1 MEKVMKDNSQRTM
14 KKRLM
19 LSVFVALVFVLG
31 FITTVFYA
39 IATYE
44 SEDNAKERLGVY
56 AYLISEQLHNIGQ
69 ENFSKIVNK
78 MKNLNVRI
86 TIINS
91 DGTVEF
97 DSLGSEKKLTNLNH
111 RDEVIMAKSKGEG
124 TATRYSD
131 REGTYVIY
139 YAVAI
144 ADGTVIRTS
153 TPVKGTHEL
162 NGAYILWYGGAIL
175 ITILISLWIANK
187 LSYIIVKPIRD
198 LDVVTSMIIN
208 GNLSRR
214 IKITTN
220 DELGKLALN
229 FNQMADRLENSL
241 HEVSEKQNRLSAIL
255 QSMESGVI
263 AIDNS
268 HNIIMINNYAKK
280 IFNIKEDVVGKPVE
294 NICKEVNLKFMFSMR
309 DRDIKEFKLNVPTM
323 KFLRVRTADII
334 VHNHQHIGA
343 VAVIQDITD
352 LKKLERMR
360 TEFVANVS
368 HELKTPLTSIRGF
381 AETLKEVDDEE
392 TKKKF
397 LTIIN
402 EEAERLTALISDIL
416 LLSQI
421 EHKQEFKKEVFN
433 VNKAIE
439 DVFYLM
445 KNTGEQKQVYVS
457 IVGDAIPD
465 ILGDK
470 DKFKQMLI
478 NLVDNAIKYSEA
490 FDTVVITKIVYDTYF
505 KVMVE
510 DTGMGIAKEYIPRLF
525 ERFYRVDKARSR
537 AKGGTGLGLAI
548 VKHIIIGFN
557 GNIDVEST
565 LGVGTKF
572 IITIPYYTEK

>member
-1 MEKVMKDNSQRTM
+1 MKDNSQRTM

-19 LSVFVALVFVLG
+19 LSVFAALVFVLG
-31 FITTVFYA
+31 FLTTVFYT
-39 IATYE
+39 IVTYE
-44 SEDNAKERLGVY
+44 SEESAKEQLNVY
-56 AYLISEQLHNIGQ
+56 AYLISEQLHNIDQ
-69 ENFSKIVNK
+69 ASFSNVVDK
-78 MKNLNVRI
+78 MKNLNIRI

-91 DGTVEF
+91 NGTAQF
-97 DSLGSEKKLTNLNH
+97 DSLGNVEKLINYNNK
-111 RDEVIMAKSKGEG
+111 DEVIMAKSKGEG

-131 REGTYVIY
+131 REETYVIY

-144 ADGTVIRTS
+144 EDGIVVRVS
-153 TPVKGTHEL
+153 TPVKATHKL
-162 NGAYILWYGGAIL
+162 NDTYIVWYGSAI
-175 ITILISLWIANK
+175 IIMIFISLWIANK

-198 LDVVTSMIIN
+198 LDVITSMITN

-229 FNQMADRLENSL
+229 FNHMADRLESSL

-280 IFNIKEDVVGKPVE
+280 IFNIKEDVVGNPVE
-294 NICKEVNLKFMFSMR
+294 NICKEVNLKFIFSMR
-309 DRDIKEFKLNVPTM
+309 DRDIKEFKLSAPTI

-343 VAVIQDITD
+343 VAVIQDISD
-352 LKKLERMR
+352 LKKLENMR

-381 AETLKEVDDEE
+381 AETLKEVDDDE

-402 EEAERLTALISDIL
+402 EEAERLTTLISDIL

-421 EHKQEFKKEVFN
+421 EHKQEFEKEVFN

-445 KNTGEQKQVYVS
+445 KNTGEQKQVHVS
-457 IVGDAIPD
+457 IVGDEIPN
-465 ILGDK
+465 ILGDR

-490 FDTVVITKIVYDTYF
+490 FDTVVITKIIYDTYF
-505 KVMVE
+505 KVIVE
-510 DTGMGIAKEYIPRLF
+510 DSGMGIAKEYIPRLF

-557 GNIDVEST
+557 GSIDVEST

-572 IITIPYYTEK
+572 IITIPYHIEK

>member
-1 MEKVMKDNSQRTM
+1 MKDNSQRTM

-19 LSVFVALVFVLG
+19 LSVFAALVFVLG
-31 FITTVFYA
+31 FLTTVFYT
-39 IATYE
+39 IVTYE
-44 SEDNAKERLGVY
+44 SEESAKEQLNVY
-56 AYLISEQLHNIGQ
+56 AYLISEQLHNIDQ
-69 ENFSKIVNK
+69 ASFSNVVDK
-78 MKNLNVRI
+78 MKNLNIRI

-91 DGTVEF
+91 NGTAQF
-97 DSLGSEKKLTNLNH
+97 DSLGNVEKLINYNNK
-111 RDEVIMAKSKGEG
+111 DEVIMAKSKGEG

-131 REGTYVIY
+131 REETYVIY

-144 ADGTVIRTS
+144 EDGIVVRVS
-153 TPVKGTHEL
+153 TPVKATHKL
-162 NGAYILWYGGAIL
+162 NDTYIVWYGSAI
-175 ITILISLWIANK
+175 IIMIFISLWIANK

-198 LDVVTSMIIN
+198 LDVITSMITN

-229 FNQMADRLENSL
+229 FNHMADRLESSL

-280 IFNIKEDVVGKPVE
+280 IFNIKEDVVGNPVE
-294 NICKEVNLKFMFSMR
+294 NICKEVNLKFIFSMR
-309 DRDIKEFKLNVPTM
+309 DRDIKEFKLSAPTI

-343 VAVIQDITD
+343 VAVIQDISD
-352 LKKLERMR
+352 LKKLENMR

-381 AETLKEVDDEE
+381 AETLKEVDDDE

-402 EEAERLTALISDIL
+402 EEAERLTTLISDIL

-445 KNTGEQKQVYVS
+445 KNTGEQKQVHVS
-457 IVGDAIPD
+457 IVGDEIPN

-490 FDTVVITKIVYDTYF
+490 FDTVVITKIIYDTYF
-505 KVMVE
+505 KVIVE
-510 DTGMGIAKEYIPRLF
+510 DSGMGIAKEYIPRLF

-557 GNIDVEST
+557 GSIDVEST

-572 IITIPYYTEK
+572 IITIPYHIEK

>member
-1 MEKVMKDNSQRTM
+1 MKDNSRRTM

-19 LSVFVALVFVLG
+19 LSVFEALVFVLG
-31 FITTVFYA
+31 FLTTVFYT
-39 IATYE
+39 IVTYE
-44 SEDNAKERLGVY
+44 SEESAKEQLNVY
-56 AYLISEQLHNIGQ
+56 AYLVSEQLHNIDQ
-69 ENFSKIVNK
+69 ASFSNVVDK
-78 MKNLNVRI
+78 MKNLNIRI

-91 DGTVEF
+91 NGTAQF
-97 DSLGSEKKLTNLNH
+97 DSLGDVEKLINYNNK
-111 RDEVIMAKSKGEG
+111 DEVIMAKSKGEG
-124 TATRYSD
+124 TVTRYSD
-131 REGTYVIY
+131 REETYVIY

-144 ADGTVIRTS
+144 EDGIVVRVS
-153 TPVKGTHEL
+153 TPVKATHKL
-162 NGAYILWYGGAIL
+162 NDTYIVWYGSAI
-175 ITILISLWIANK
+175 IIMIFISLWIANK

-198 LDVVTSMIIN
+198 LDVITSMITN

-229 FNQMADRLENSL
+229 FNHMADRLESSL

-280 IFNIKEDVVGKPVE
+280 IFNIKEDVVGNPVE
-294 NICKEVNLKFMFSMR
+294 NICKEVNLKFIFSMR
-309 DRDIKEFKLNVPTM
+309 DRDIKEFKLSAPTI

-343 VAVIQDITD
+343 VAVIQDISD
-352 LKKLERMR
+352 LKKLENMR

-381 AETLKEVDDEE
+381 AETLKEVDDDE

-402 EEAERLTALISDIL
+402 EEAERLTTLISDIL

-445 KNTGEQKQVYVS
+445 KNTGEQKQVHVS
-457 IVGDAIPD
+457 IVGDEIPN

-490 FDTVVITKIVYDTYF
+490 FDTVVITKIIYDTYF
-505 KVMVE
+505 KVIVE
-510 DTGMGIAKEYIPRLF
+510 DSGMGIAKEYIPRLF

-557 GNIDVEST
+557 GSIDVEST

-572 IITIPYYTEK
+572 IITIPYHIEK

>member
-1 MEKVMKDNSQRTM
+1 MEKIMKGNSKGTM
-14 KKRLM
+14 KRRLM
-19 LSVFVALVFVLG
+19 LSVFSALVFILG
-31 FITTVFYA
+31 FVAIVFYT
-39 IATYE
+39 ISTYE
-44 SEDNAKERLGVY
+44 SEDIATEQLNIC
-56 AYLISEQLHNIGQ
+56 AYLISEQISNID
-69 ENFSKIVNK
+69 EESFSKTVDK
-78 MKNLNVRI
+78 LSALNIRI
-86 TIINS
+86 TIIDKSGN
-91 DGTVEF
+91 VKF
-97 DSLGSEKKLTNLNH
+97 DSLENDEKLINQND
-111 RDEVIMAKSKGEG
+111 RDEVIVAKLEGEG

-131 REGTYVIY
+131 SEGRYVIY
-139 YAVAI
+139 YAI
-144 ADGTVIRTS
+144 AMEDGTVVRTS
-153 TPVKGTHEL
+153 TSVKEVHEL
-162 NGAYILWYGGAIL
+162 NNTYVVWYGGAIF
-175 ITILISLWIANK
+175 IMVFISLWIANK

-198 LDVVTSMIIN
+198 LDTITSMITN

-229 FNQMADRLENSL
+229 FNHMADRLENSL

-268 HNIIMINNYAKK
+268 HNVIMINNYAKK
-280 IFNIKEDVVGKPVE
+280 IFNIKGDVVGKPVKD
-294 NICKEVNLKFMFSMR
+294 ICREVDFKSIFSMR
-309 DRDIKEFKLNVPTM
+309 DKDIQEFKLRIPTM

-334 VHNHQHIGA
+334 INNHQHIGA

-352 LKKLERMR
+352 LKKLENMR

-381 AETLKEVDDEE
+381 AETLRDVEDEE
-392 TKKKF
+392 TKNKF

-402 EEAERLTALISDIL
+402 EEAERLTILISDIL

-421 EHKQEFKKEVFN
+421 EHKQEFNKEVFS
-433 VNKAIE
+433 VNKAID
-439 DVFYLM
+439 DVFNLM
-445 KNTGEQKQVYVS
+445 KNTGDNKQVCVS
-457 IVGDAIPD
+457 VVGDEIPD
-465 ILGDK
+465 IMGDK

-478 NLVDNAIKYSEA
+478 NLVDNGIKYSEA
-490 FDTVVITKIVYDTYF
+490 FDEVIITKKTYNTHF
-505 KVMVE
+505 KVIVE
-510 DTGMGIAKEYIPRLF
+510 DTGMGIDKAYIPRLF

-548 VKHIIIGFN
+548 VKHIVIGFN

-572 IITIPYYTEK
+572 IITIPYSR

>member
-1 MEKVMKDNSQRTM
+1 MKDNSQRTM

-19 LSVFVALVFVLG
+19 LSVFAALVFVLG
-31 FITTVFYA
+31 FLTIVFYT
-39 IATYE
+39 IVTYE
-44 SEDNAKERLGVY
+44 SEESSKEQLNVY
-56 AYLISEQLHNIGQ
+56 AYLISEQLHNIDQ
-69 ENFSKIVNK
+69 ASFSNIVDK
-78 MKNLNVRI
+78 MKNLNIRI

-91 DGTVEF
+91 NGTAQF
-97 DSLGSEKKLTNLNH
+97 DSLGNVEKLINYNYK
-111 RDEVIMAKSKGEG
+111 DEVIMAKSKGNG
-124 TATRYSD
+124 TTTRYSD

-144 ADGTVIRTS
+144 EDGIVVRVS
-153 TPVKGTHEL
+153 TPVKATHKL
-162 NGAYILWYGGAIL
+162 NGTYIVWYGSAI
-175 ITILISLWIANK
+175 IIMIFISLWIANK

-198 LDVVTSMIIN
+198 LDVITSMMTN

-229 FNQMADRLENSL
+229 FNHMADRLESSL

-280 IFNIKEDVVGKPVE
+280 IFNIKEDVVGNPVE
-294 NICKEVNLKFMFSMR
+294 NICKEVNLKFIFSMR
-309 DRDIKEFKLNVPTM
+309 DRDIKEFKLSAPTI

-343 VAVIQDITD
+343 VAVIQDISD
-352 LKKLERMR
+352 LKKLENMR

-381 AETLKEVDDEE
+381 AETLKEVDDDE

-397 LTIIN
+397 LTIMN
-402 EEAERLTALISDIL
+402 EEAERLTTLISDIL

-445 KNTGEQKQVYVS
+445 KNTGEQKQVHVS
-457 IVGDAIPD
+457 IVGDEIPN

-490 FDTVVITKIVYDTYF
+490 FDTVVITKIIYDTYF
-505 KVMVE
+505 KVIVE
-510 DTGMGIAKEYIPRLF
+510 DSGMGIAKEYIPRLF

-557 GNIDVEST
+557 GSIDVEST

-572 IITIPYYTEK
+572 IITIPYHIEK

>member
-1 MEKVMKDNSQRTM
+1 MKDNSQRTM

-19 LSVFVALVFVLG
+19 LSVFAALVFVLG
-31 FITTVFYA
+31 FLTIVFYT
-39 IATYE
+39 IVTYE
-44 SEDNAKERLGVY
+44 SEESAKEQLNVY
-56 AYLISEQLHNIGQ
+56 AYLISEQLHNIDQ
-69 ENFSKIVNK
+69 ASFSNVVDK
-78 MKNLNVRI
+78 MKNLNIRI

-91 DGTVEF
+91 DGTAQF
-97 DSLGSEKKLTNLNH
+97 DSLGNVEKLINYKDK
-111 RDEVIMAKSKGEG
+111 DEVIMSKSKGEG

-131 REGTYVIY
+131 REGTNVIY

-144 ADGTVIRTS
+144 EDGIVVRVS
-153 TPVKGTHEL
+153 TPVKATHKL
-162 NGAYILWYGGAIL
+162 NDTYIVWYGSAI
-175 ITILISLWIANK
+175 IIMIFISLWIANK

-198 LDVVTSMIIN
+198 LDVITSMMTS

-229 FNQMADRLENSL
+229 FNHMADRLESSL

-280 IFNIKEDVVGKPVE
+280 IFNIKEDVVGNPVE
-294 NICKEVNLKFMFSMR
+294 NICKEVNLKFIFSMR
-309 DRDIKEFKLNVPTM
+309 DRDIKEFKLSAPTI

-343 VAVIQDITD
+343 VAVIQDISD
-352 LKKLERMR
+352 LKKLENMR

-381 AETLKEVDDEE
+381 AETLKEVDDDE

-402 EEAERLTALISDIL
+402 EEAERLTTLISDIL

-445 KNTGEQKQVYVS
+445 KNTGEQKQVHVS
-457 IVGDAIPD
+457 IVGDEIPN

-490 FDTVVITKIVYDTYF
+490 FDTVVITKIIYDTYF
-505 KVMVE
+505 KVIVE
-510 DTGMGIAKEYIPRLF
+510 DSGMGIAKEYIPRLF

-557 GNIDVEST
+557 GSIDVEST

-572 IITIPYYTEK
+572 IITIPYHIEK

>member
-1 MEKVMKDNSQRTM
+1 MKDNSQRTM

-19 LSVFVALVFVLG
+19 LSVFAALVFVLG
-31 FITTVFYA
+31 FLTTVFYT
-39 IATYE
+39 IVTYE
-44 SEDNAKERLGVY
+44 SEESAKEQLNVY
-56 AYLISEQLHNIGQ
+56 AYLISEQLHNIDQ
-69 ENFSKIVNK
+69 ASFSNVVDK
-78 MKNLNVRI
+78 MKNLNIRI

-91 DGTVEF
+91 NGTAQF
-97 DSLGSEKKLTNLNH
+97 DSLGNVEKLINYNNK
-111 RDEVIMAKSKGEG
+111 DEVIMAKSKGEG

-131 REGTYVIY
+131 REETYVIY

-144 ADGTVIRTS
+144 EDGIVVRVS
-153 TPVKGTHEL
+153 TPVKATHKL
-162 NGAYILWYGGAIL
+162 NDTYIVWYGSAI
-175 ITILISLWIANK
+175 IIMIFISLWIANK

-198 LDVVTSMIIN
+198 LDVITSMITN

-229 FNQMADRLENSL
+229 FNHMADRLESSL

-280 IFNIKEDVVGKPVE
+280 IFNIKEDVVGNPVE
-294 NICKEVNLKFMFSMR
+294 NICKEVNLKFIFSMR
-309 DRDIKEFKLNVPTM
+309 DRDIKEFKLSAPTI

-334 VHNHQHIGA
+334 IHNHQHIGA
-343 VAVIQDITD
+343 VAVIQDISD
-352 LKKLERMR
+352 LKKLENMR

-381 AETLKEVDDEE
+381 AETLKEVDDDE

-402 EEAERLTALISDIL
+402 EEAERLTTLISDIL

-445 KNTGEQKQVYVS
+445 KNTGEQKQVHVS
-457 IVGDAIPD
+457 IVGDEIPN
-465 ILGDK
+465 ILGDR

-490 FDTVVITKIVYDTYF
+490 FDTVVITKIIYDTYF
-505 KVMVE
+505 KVIVE
-510 DTGMGIAKEYIPRLF
+510 DSGMGIAKEYIPRLF

-557 GNIDVEST
+557 GSIDVEST

-572 IITIPYYTEK
+572 IITIPYHIEK

>member
-1 MEKVMKDNSQRTM
+1 MKDNSQRTM

-19 LSVFVALVFVLG
+19 LSVFAALVFVLG
-31 FITTVFYA
+31 FLTTVFYT
-39 IATYE
+39 IVTYE
-44 SEDNAKERLGVY
+44 SEESAKEQLNVY
-56 AYLISEQLHNIGQ
+56 AYLISEQLHNIDQ
-69 ENFSKIVNK
+69 ASFSNVVDK
-78 MKNLNVRI
+78 MKNLNIRI

-91 DGTVEF
+91 NGTVQF
-97 DSLGSEKKLTNLNH
+97 DSLGNMEKLINYNNK
-111 RDEVIMAKSKGEG
+111 DEVIMAKSKGEG

-131 REGTYVIY
+131 REETYVIY

-144 ADGTVIRTS
+144 EDGIVVRVS
-153 TPVKGTHEL
+153 TPVKATHKL
-162 NGAYILWYGGAIL
+162 NDTYIVWYGSAI
-175 ITILISLWIANK
+175 IIMIFISLWIANK

-198 LDVVTSMIIN
+198 LDVITSMMTN

-229 FNQMADRLENSL
+229 FNHMADRLESSL

-280 IFNIKEDVVGKPVE
+280 IFNIKEDVVGNPVE
-294 NICKEVNLKFMFSMR
+294 NICKEVNLKFIFSMR
-309 DRDIKEFKLNVPTM
+309 DRDIKEFKLSAPTI

-334 VHNHQHIGA
+334 IHNHQHIGA
-343 VAVIQDITD
+343 VAVIQDISD
-352 LKKLERMR
+352 LKKLENMR

-381 AETLKEVDDEE
+381 AETLKEVDDDE

-402 EEAERLTALISDIL
+402 EEAERLTTLISDIL

-445 KNTGEQKQVYVS
+445 KNTGEQKQVHVS
-457 IVGDAIPD
+457 IVGDEIPN
-465 ILGDK
+465 ILGDR

-490 FDTVVITKIVYDTYF
+490 FDTVVITKIIYDTYF
-505 KVMVE
+505 KVIVE
-510 DTGMGIAKEYIPRLF
+510 DSGMGIAKEYIPRLF

-557 GNIDVEST
+557 GSIDVEST

-572 IITIPYYTEK
+572 IITIPYHIEK

>member
-1 MEKVMKDNSQRTM
+1 MKDNSQRTM

-19 LSVFVALVFVLG
+19 LSVFAALVFVLG
-31 FITTVFYA
+31 FLTTVFY
-39 IATYE
+39 IIMTYE
-44 SEDNAKERLGVY
+44 SEESAKKQLNIY
-56 AYLISEQLHNIGQ
+56 AYFISEQLHNIDQ
-69 ENFSKIVNK
+69 ASFSNIVDK

-91 DGTVEF
+91 KGTAQF
-97 DSLGSEKKLTNLNH
+97 DSLGNVEKLINYNYK
-111 RDEVIMAKSKGEG
+111 DEVIMAKSKGEG

-131 REGTYVIY
+131 REETNVIY

-144 ADGTVIRTS
+144 EDGIVVRVSI
-153 TPVKGTHEL
+153 PVKATHKL
-162 NGAYILWYGGAIL
+162 NDTYIVWYGS
-175 ITILISLWIANK
+175 TIIIMIFISLWIANK

-198 LDVVTSMIIN
+198 LDVITSMITN

-229 FNQMADRLENSL
+229 FNHMADRLESSL

-280 IFNIKEDVVGKPVE
+280 IFNIKEDVVGNPVE
-294 NICKEVNLKFMFSMR
+294 NICKEVNLKFIFSMR
-309 DRDIKEFKLNVPTM
+309 DRDIKEFKLSAPTI

-343 VAVIQDITD
+343 VAVIQDISD
-352 LKKLERMR
+352 LKKLENMR

-381 AETLKEVDDEE
+381 AETLKEVDDDE

-402 EEAERLTALISDIL
+402 EEAERLTTLISDIL

-445 KNTGEQKQVYVS
+445 KNTGEQKQVHVS
-457 IVGDAIPD
+457 IVGDEIPN

-490 FDTVVITKIVYDTYF
+490 FDTVVITKIIYDTYF
-505 KVMVE
+505 KVIVE
-510 DTGMGIAKEYIPRLF
+510 DSGMGIAKEYIPRLF

-557 GNIDVEST
+557 GSIDVEST

-572 IITIPYYTEK
+572 IITIPYHIEK

>member
-1 MEKVMKDNSQRTM
+1 MKDNSRRTM

-19 LSVFVALVFVLG
+19 LSVFAALVFVLG
-31 FITTVFYA
+31 FLTTVFYT
-39 IATYE
+39 IVTYE
-44 SEDNAKERLGVY
+44 SEESAKEQLNVY
-56 AYLISEQLHNIGQ
+56 AYLVSEQLHNIDQ
-69 ENFSKIVNK
+69 ASFSNVVDK
-78 MKNLNVRI
+78 MKNLNIRI

-91 DGTVEF
+91 NGTAQF
-97 DSLGSEKKLTNLNH
+97 DSLGDVEKLINYNNK
-111 RDEVIMAKSKGEG
+111 DEVIMAKSKGEG
-124 TATRYSD
+124 TVTRYSD
-131 REGTYVIY
+131 REETYVIY

-144 ADGTVIRTS
+144 EDGIVVRVS
-153 TPVKGTHEL
+153 TPVKATHKL
-162 NGAYILWYGGAIL
+162 NDTYIVWYGSAI
-175 ITILISLWIANK
+175 IIMIFISLWIANK

-198 LDVVTSMIIN
+198 LDVITSMITN

-229 FNQMADRLENSL
+229 FNHMADRLESSL
-241 HEVSEKQNRLSAIL
+241 HEISEKQNRLSAIL

-280 IFNIKEDVVGKPVE
+280 IFNIKEDVVGNPVE
-294 NICKEVNLKFMFSMR
+294 NICKEVNLKFIFSMR
-309 DRDIKEFKLNVPTM
+309 DKEFKLSAPTI

-343 VAVIQDITD
+343 VAVIQDISD
-352 LKKLERMR
+352 LKKLENMR

-381 AETLKEVDDEE
+381 AETLKEVDDDE

-402 EEAERLTALISDIL
+402 EEAERLTTLISDIL

-445 KNTGEQKQVYVS
+445 KNTGEQKQVHVS
-457 IVGDAIPD
+457 IVGDEIPN

-490 FDTVVITKIVYDTYF
+490 FDTVVITKIIYDTYF
-505 KVMVE
+505 KVIVE
-510 DTGMGIAKEYIPRLF
+510 DSGMGIAKEYIPRLF

-557 GNIDVEST
+557 GSIDVEST

-572 IITIPYYTEK
+572 IITIPYHIEK

>member
-1 MEKVMKDNSQRTM
+1 MKDNSQRTM

-19 LSVFVALVFVLG
+19 LSVFAALVFVLG
-31 FITTVFYA
+31 FLTTVFYT
-39 IATYE
+39 IVTYE
-44 SEDNAKERLGVY
+44 SEESAKEQLNVY
-56 AYLISEQLHNIGQ
+56 AYLVSEQLHNIDQ
-69 ENFSKIVNK
+69 ASFSNVVDK
-78 MKNLNVRI
+78 MKNLNIRI

-91 DGTVEF
+91 NGTAQF
-97 DSLGSEKKLTNLNH
+97 DSLGNVEKLINYNNK
-111 RDEVIMAKSKGEG
+111 DEVIMAKSKGEG

-131 REGTYVIY
+131 REETYVIY

-144 ADGTVIRTS
+144 EDGIVVRVS
-153 TPVKGTHEL
+153 TPVKSTHKL
-162 NGAYILWYGGAIL
+162 NDTYIVWYGSAI
-175 ITILISLWIANK
+175 IIMIFISLWIANK

-198 LDVVTSMIIN
+198 LDVITSMITN

-229 FNQMADRLENSL
+229 FNHMADRLESSL

-280 IFNIKEDVVGKPVE
+280 IFNIKEDVVGNPVE
-294 NICKEVNLKFMFSMR
+294 NICKEVNLKFIFSMR
-309 DRDIKEFKLNVPTM
+309 DRDIKEFKLSAPTI

-343 VAVIQDITD
+343 VAVIQDISD
-352 LKKLERMR
+352 LKKLENMR

-381 AETLKEVDDEE
+381 AETLKEVDDDE

-402 EEAERLTALISDIL
+402 EEAERLTTLISDIL

-445 KNTGEQKQVYVS
+445 KNTGEQKQVHVS
-457 IVGDAIPD
+457 IVGDEIPN

-490 FDTVVITKIVYDTYF
+490 FDTVVITKIIYDTYF
-505 KVMVE
+505 KVIVE
-510 DTGMGIAKEYIPRLF
+510 DSGMGIAKEYIPRLF

-557 GNIDVEST
+557 GSIDVEST

-572 IITIPYYTEK
+572 IITIPYHIEK

>member
-1 MEKVMKDNSQRTM
+1 M

-19 LSVFVALVFVLG
+19 LSVFAALVFVLG
-31 FITTVFYA
+31 FLTTVFYT
-39 IATYE
+39 IVTYE
-44 SEDNAKERLGVY
+44 SEESAKEQLNVY
-56 AYLISEQLHNIGQ
+56 AYLVSEQLHNIDQ
-69 ENFSKIVNK
+69 ASFSNVVDK
-78 MKNLNVRI
+78 MKNLNIRI

-91 DGTVEF
+91 NGTAQF
-97 DSLGSEKKLTNLNH
+97 DSLGNVEKLINYNNK
-111 RDEVIMAKSKGEG
+111 DEVIMAKSKGEG
-124 TATRYSD
+124 TVTRYSD
-131 REGTYVIY
+131 REETYVIY

-144 ADGTVIRTS
+144 EDGIVVRVS
-153 TPVKGTHEL
+153 TPVKATHKL
-162 NGAYILWYGGAIL
+162 NDTYIVWYGSAI
-175 ITILISLWIANK
+175 IIMIFISLWIANK

-198 LDVVTSMIIN
+198 LDVITSMITN

-229 FNQMADRLENSL
+229 FNHMADRLESSL

-280 IFNIKEDVVGKPVE
+280 IFNIKEDVVGNPVE
-294 NICKEVNLKFMFSMR
+294 NICKEVNLKFIFSMR
-309 DRDIKEFKLNVPTM
+309 DRDIKEFKLSAPTI

-343 VAVIQDITD
+343 VAVIQDISD
-352 LKKLERMR
+352 LKKLENMR

-381 AETLKEVDDEE
+381 AETLKEVDDDE

-402 EEAERLTALISDIL
+402 EEAERLTTLISDIL

-445 KNTGEQKQVYVS
+445 KNTGEQKQVHVS
-457 IVGDAIPD
+457 IVGDEIPN

-490 FDTVVITKIVYDTYF
+490 FDTVVITKIIYDTYF
-505 KVMVE
+505 KVIVE
-510 DTGMGIAKEYIPRLF
+510 DSGMGIAKEYIPRLF

-557 GNIDVEST
+557 GSIDVEST

-572 IITIPYYTEK
+572 IITIPYHIEK

>member
-1 MEKVMKDNSQRTM
+1 MKDNSRRTM

-19 LSVFVALVFVLG
+19 LSVFAALVFVLG
-31 FITTVFYA
+31 FLTTVFYT
-39 IATYE
+39 IVTYE
-44 SEDNAKERLGVY
+44 SEESAKEQLNVY
-56 AYLISEQLHNIGQ
+56 AYLVSEQLHNIDQ
-69 ENFSKIVNK
+69 ASFSNVVDK
-78 MKNLNVRI
+78 MKNLNIRI

-91 DGTVEF
+91 NGTAQF
-97 DSLGSEKKLTNLNH
+97 DSLGDVEKLINYNNK
-111 RDEVIMAKSKGEG
+111 DEVIMAKSKGEG
-124 TATRYSD
+124 TVTRYSD
-131 REGTYVIY
+131 REETYVIY

-144 ADGTVIRTS
+144 EDGIVVRVS
-153 TPVKGTHEL
+153 TPVKATHKL
-162 NGAYILWYGGAIL
+162 NDTYIVWYGSAI
-175 ITILISLWIANK
+175 IIMIFISLWIANK

-198 LDVVTSMIIN
+198 LDVITSMITN

-229 FNQMADRLENSL
+229 FNHMADRLESSL
-241 HEVSEKQNRLSAIL
+241 HEISEKQNRLSAIL

-280 IFNIKEDVVGKPVE
+280 IFNIKEDVVGNPVE
-294 NICKEVNLKFMFSMR
+294 NICKEVNLKFIFSMR
-309 DRDIKEFKLNVPTM
+309 DRDIKEFKLSAPTI

-343 VAVIQDITD
+343 VAVIQDISD
-352 LKKLERMR
+352 LKKLENMR

-381 AETLKEVDDEE
+381 AETLKEVDDDE

-402 EEAERLTALISDIL
+402 EEAERLTTLISDIL

-445 KNTGEQKQVYVS
+445 KNTGEQKQVHVS
-457 IVGDAIPD
+457 IVGDEIPN

-490 FDTVVITKIVYDTYF
+490 FDTVVITKIIYDTYF
-505 KVMVE
+505 KVIVE
-510 DTGMGIAKEYIPRLF
+510 DSGMGIAKEYIPRLF

-557 GNIDVEST
+557 GSIDVEST

-572 IITIPYYTEK
+572 IITIPYHIEK

>member
-1 MEKVMKDNSQRTM
+1 MKDNSQRTM

-19 LSVFVALVFVLG
+19 LSVFAALVFVLG
-31 FITTVFYA
+31 FLTTVFYT
-39 IATYE
+39 IVTYE
-44 SEDNAKERLGVY
+44 SEESAKEQLNVY
-56 AYLISEQLHNIGQ
+56 AYLISEQLHNIDQ
-69 ENFSKIVNK
+69 ASFSSVVDK
-78 MKNLNVRI
+78 MKNLNIRI

-91 DGTVEF
+91 NGTAQF
-97 DSLGSEKKLTNLNH
+97 DSLGNVEKLINYNNK
-111 RDEVIMAKSKGEG
+111 DEVIMAKSKGEG

-131 REGTYVIY
+131 REETYVIY

-144 ADGTVIRTS
+144 EDGIVVRVS
-153 TPVKGTHEL
+153 TPVKATHKL
-162 NGAYILWYGGAIL
+162 NDTYIVWYGSAI
-175 ITILISLWIANK
+175 IIMIFISLWIANK

-198 LDVVTSMIIN
+198 LDVITSMITN

-229 FNQMADRLENSL
+229 FNHMADRLESSL

-280 IFNIKEDVVGKPVE
+280 IFNIKEDVVGNPVE
-294 NICKEVNLKFMFSMR
+294 NICKEVNLKFIFSMR
-309 DRDIKEFKLNVPTM
+309 DRDIKEFKLSAPTI

-334 VHNHQHIGA
+334 IHNHQHIGA
-343 VAVIQDITD
+343 VAVIQDISD
-352 LKKLERMR
+352 LKKLENMR

-381 AETLKEVDDEE
+381 AETLKEVDDDE

-402 EEAERLTALISDIL
+402 EEAERLTTLISDIL

-445 KNTGEQKQVYVS
+445 KNTGEQKQVHVS
-457 IVGDAIPD
+457 IVGDEIPN
-465 ILGDK
+465 ILGDR

-490 FDTVVITKIVYDTYF
+490 FDTVVITKIIYDTYF
-505 KVMVE
+505 KVIVE
-510 DTGMGIAKEYIPRLF
+510 DSGMGIAKEYIPRLF

-557 GNIDVEST
+557 GSIDVEST

-572 IITIPYYTEK
+572 IITIPYHIEK

>member
-1 MEKVMKDNSQRTM
+1 MKDNSQRTM

-19 LSVFVALVFVLG
+19 LSVFAALVFVLG
-31 FITTVFYA
+31 FLTTVFYT
-39 IATYE
+39 IVTYE
-44 SEDNAKERLGVY
+44 SEESAKEQLNVY
-56 AYLISEQLHNIGQ
+56 AYLISEQLHNIDQ
-69 ENFSKIVNK
+69 ASFSNVVDK
-78 MKNLNVRI
+78 MKNLNIRI

-91 DGTVEF
+91 NGTAQF
-97 DSLGSEKKLTNLNH
+97 DSLGNVEKLINYNNK
-111 RDEVIMAKSKGEG
+111 DEVIMAKSKGEG

-131 REGTYVIY
+131 REETYVIY

-144 ADGTVIRTS
+144 EDGIVVRVS
-153 TPVKGTHEL
+153 TPVKATHKL
-162 NGAYILWYGGAIL
+162 NDTYIVWYGSAI
-175 ITILISLWIANK
+175 IIMIFISLWIANK

-198 LDVVTSMIIN
+198 LDVITSMITN

-229 FNQMADRLENSL
+229 FNHMADRLESSL

-280 IFNIKEDVVGKPVE
+280 IFNIKEDVVGNPVE
-294 NICKEVNLKFMFSMR
+294 NICKEVNLKFIFSMR
-309 DRDIKEFKLNVPTM
+309 DRDIKEFKLSAPTI

-343 VAVIQDITD
+343 VAVIQDISD
-352 LKKLERMR
+352 LKKLENMR

-381 AETLKEVDDEE
+381 AETLKEVDDDE

-402 EEAERLTALISDIL
+402 EEAERLTTLISDIL

-445 KNTGEQKQVYVS
+445 KNTGEQKQVHVS
-457 IVGDAIPD
+457 IVGDEIPN

-490 FDTVVITKIVYDTYF
+490 FDTVVITKIIYDTYF
-505 KVMVE
+505 KVIVE
-510 DTGMGIAKEYIPRLF
+510 DSGMGIAKEYIPRLF

-537 AKGGTGLGLAI
+537 AMGGTGLGLAI

-557 GNIDVEST
+557 GSIDVEST

-572 IITIPYYTEK
+572 IITIPYHIEK

>member
-1 MEKVMKDNSQRTM
+1 MKDNSRRTM

-19 LSVFVALVFVLG
+19 LSVFAALVFVLG
-31 FITTVFYA
+31 FLTTVFYT
-39 IATYE
+39 IVTYE
-44 SEDNAKERLGVY
+44 SEESAKEQLNVY
-56 AYLISEQLHNIGQ
+56 AYLVSEQLHNIDQ
-69 ENFSKIVNK
+69 ASFSNVVDK
-78 MKNLNVRI
+78 MKNLNIRI

-91 DGTVEF
+91 NGAAQF
-97 DSLGSEKKLTNLNH
+97 DSLGNVEKLINYNNK
-111 RDEVIMAKSKGEG
+111 DEVIMAKSKGEG
-124 TATRYSD
+124 TVTRYSD
-131 REGTYVIY
+131 REETYVIY

-144 ADGTVIRTS
+144 EDGIVVRVS
-153 TPVKGTHEL
+153 TPVKATHKL
-162 NGAYILWYGGAIL
+162 NDTYIVWYGSAI
-175 ITILISLWIANK
+175 IIMIFISLWIANK

-198 LDVVTSMIIN
+198 LDVITSMITN

-229 FNQMADRLENSL
+229 FNHMADRLESSL

-280 IFNIKEDVVGKPVE
+280 IFNIKEDVVGNPVE
-294 NICKEVNLKFMFSMR
+294 NICKEVNLKFIFSMR
-309 DRDIKEFKLNVPTM
+309 DRDIKEFKLSAPTI

-343 VAVIQDITD
+343 VAVIQDISD
-352 LKKLERMR
+352 LKKLENMR

-381 AETLKEVDDEE
+381 AETLKEVDDDE

-402 EEAERLTALISDIL
+402 EEAERLTTLISDIL

-445 KNTGEQKQVYVS
+445 KNTGEQKQVHVS
-457 IVGDAIPD
+457 IVGDEIPN

-490 FDTVVITKIVYDTYF
+490 FDTVVITKIIYDTYF
-505 KVMVE
+505 KVIVE
-510 DTGMGIAKEYIPRLF
+510 DSGMGIAKEYIPRLF

-557 GNIDVEST
+557 GSIDVEST

-572 IITIPYYTEK
+572 IITIPYHIEK

>member
-1 MEKVMKDNSQRTM
+1 MKDNSQRTM

-19 LSVFVALVFVLG
+19 LSVFAALVFVLG
-31 FITTVFYA
+31 FLTTVFYT
-39 IATYE
+39 IVTYE
-44 SEDNAKERLGVY
+44 SEESAKEQLNVY
-56 AYLISEQLHNIGQ
+56 AYLISEQLHNIDQ
-69 ENFSKIVNK
+69 ASFSNVVDK
-78 MKNLNVRI
+78 MKNLNIRI

-91 DGTVEF
+91 NGTAQF
-97 DSLGSEKKLTNLNH
+97 DSLGNVEKLINYNNK
-111 RDEVIMAKSKGEG
+111 DEVIMAKSKGEG

-144 ADGTVIRTS
+144 EDGIVVRVS
-153 TPVKGTHEL
+153 TPVKATHKL
-162 NGAYILWYGGAIL
+162 NDTYIVWYGSAI
-175 ITILISLWIANK
+175 IIMIFISLWIANK

-198 LDVVTSMIIN
+198 LDVITSMITN

-229 FNQMADRLENSL
+229 FNHMADRLESSL

-280 IFNIKEDVVGKPVE
+280 IFNIKEDVVGNPVE
-294 NICKEVNLKFMFSMR
+294 NICKEVNLKFIFSMR
-309 DRDIKEFKLNVPTM
+309 DRDIKEFKLSAPTI

-343 VAVIQDITD
+343 VAVIQDISD
-352 LKKLERMR
+352 LKKLENMR

-381 AETLKEVDDEE
+381 AETLKEVDDDE

-402 EEAERLTALISDIL
+402 EEAERLTTLISDIL

-445 KNTGEQKQVYVS
+445 KNTGEQKQVHVS
-457 IVGDAIPD
+457 IVGDEIPN

-490 FDTVVITKIVYDTYF
+490 FDTVVITKIIYDTYF
-505 KVMVE
+505 KVIVE
-510 DTGMGIAKEYIPRLF
+510 DSGMGIAKEYIPRLF

-557 GNIDVEST
+557 GSIDVEST

-572 IITIPYYTEK
+572 IITIPYHIEK

>member
-1 MEKVMKDNSQRTM
+1 MKDNSRRTM

-19 LSVFVALVFVLG
+19 LSVFAALVFVLG
-31 FITTVFYA
+31 FLTTVFYT
-39 IATYE
+39 IVTYE
-44 SEDNAKERLGVY
+44 SEESAKEQLNVY
-56 AYLISEQLHNIGQ
+56 AYLVSEQLHNIDQ
-69 ENFSKIVNK
+69 ASFSNVVDK
-78 MKNLNVRI
+78 MKNLNIRI

-91 DGTVEF
+91 NGTAQF
-97 DSLGSEKKLTNLNH
+97 DSLGNVEKLINYNNK
-111 RDEVIMAKSKGEG
+111 DEVIMAKSKGEG
-124 TATRYSD
+124 TVTRYSD
-131 REGTYVIY
+131 REETYVIY

-144 ADGTVIRTS
+144 EDGIVVRVS
-153 TPVKGTHEL
+153 TPVKATHKL
-162 NGAYILWYGGAIL
+162 NDTYIVWYGSAI
-175 ITILISLWIANK
+175 IIMIFISLWIANK

-198 LDVVTSMIIN
+198 LDVITSMITN

-229 FNQMADRLENSL
+229 FNHMADRLESSL

-280 IFNIKEDVVGKPVE
+280 IFNIKEDVVGNPIE
-294 NICKEVNLKFMFSMR
+294 NICKEVNLKFIFSMR
-309 DRDIKEFKLNVPTM
+309 DRDIKEFKLSAPTI

-343 VAVIQDITD
+343 VAVIQDISD
-352 LKKLERMR
+352 LKKLENMR

-381 AETLKEVDDEE
+381 AETLKEVDDDE

-402 EEAERLTALISDIL
+402 EEAERLTTLISDIL

-445 KNTGEQKQVYVS
+445 KNTGEQKQVHVS
-457 IVGDAIPD
+457 IVGDEIPN

-490 FDTVVITKIVYDTYF
+490 FDTVVITKIIYDTYF
-505 KVMVE
+505 KVIVE
-510 DTGMGIAKEYIPRLF
+510 DSGMGIAKEYIPRLF

-557 GNIDVEST
+557 GSIDVEST

-572 IITIPYYTEK
+572 IITIPYHIEK

>member
-1 MEKVMKDNSQRTM
+1 MKDNSQRTM

-19 LSVFVALVFVLG
+19 LSVFAALVFVLG
-31 FITTVFYA
+31 FLTTVFYT
-39 IATYE
+39 IVTYE
-44 SEDNAKERLGVY
+44 SEESAKEQLNVY
-56 AYLISEQLHNIGQ
+56 AYLISEQLHNIDQ
-69 ENFSKIVNK
+69 ASFSNVVDK
-78 MKNLNVRI
+78 MKNLNIRI

-91 DGTVEF
+91 NGTVQF
-97 DSLGSEKKLTNLNH
+97 DSLGNMEKLINYNNK
-111 RDEVIMAKSKGEG
+111 DEVIMAKSKGEG

-144 ADGTVIRTS
+144 EDGIVVRVS
-153 TPVKGTHEL
+153 TPVKATHKL
-162 NGAYILWYGGAIL
+162 NDTYIVWYGSAI
-175 ITILISLWIANK
+175 IIMIFISLWIANK

-198 LDVVTSMIIN
+198 LDVITSMMTN

-229 FNQMADRLENSL
+229 FNHMADRLESSL

-280 IFNIKEDVVGKPVE
+280 IFNIKEDVVGNPVE
-294 NICKEVNLKFMFSMR
+294 NICKEVNLKFIFSMR
-309 DRDIKEFKLNVPTM
+309 DRDIKEFKLSAPTI

-343 VAVIQDITD
+343 VAVIQDISD
-352 LKKLERMR
+352 LKKLENMR

-381 AETLKEVDDEE
+381 AETLKEVDDDE

-402 EEAERLTALISDIL
+402 EEAERLTTLISDIL

-445 KNTGEQKQVYVS
+445 KNTGEQKQVHVS
-457 IVGDAIPD
+457 IVGDEIPN

-490 FDTVVITKIVYDTYF
+490 FDTVVITKIIYDTYF
-505 KVMVE
+505 KVIVE
-510 DTGMGIAKEYIPRLF
+510 DSGMGIAKEYIPRLF

-557 GNIDVEST
+557 GSIDVEST

-572 IITIPYYTEK
+572 IITIPYHIEK

>member
-1 MEKVMKDNSQRTM
+1 MEKIMKGNSKGTM
-14 KKRLM
+14 KRRLM
-19 LSVFVALVFVLG
+19 LSVFSALVFILG
-31 FITTVFYA
+31 FVAIVFYT
-39 IATYE
+39 ISTYE
-44 SEDNAKERLGVY
+44 SEDSATEQLNIC
-56 AYLISEQLHNIGQ
+56 AYLISEQISNID
-69 ENFSKIVNK
+69 EESFSKTVDK
-78 MKNLNVRI
+78 LSALNIRI
-86 TIINS
+86 TIIDKSGN
-91 DGTVEF
+91 VKF
-97 DSLGSEKKLTNLNH
+97 DSLENDEKLINQND
-111 RDEVIMAKSKGEG
+111 RDEVIVAKLEGEG

-131 REGTYVIY
+131 SEGRYVIY
-139 YAVAI
+139 YAI
-144 ADGTVIRTS
+144 AMEDGTVVRTS
-153 TPVKGTHEL
+153 TSVKEVHEL
-162 NGAYILWYGGAIL
+162 NNTYVVWYGGAIF
-175 ITILISLWIANK
+175 IMVFISLWIANK

-198 LDVVTSMIIN
+198 LDTITSMITN

-229 FNQMADRLENSL
+229 FNHMADRLENSL

-268 HNIIMINNYAKK
+268 HNVIMINNYAKK
-280 IFNIKEDVVGKPVE
+280 IFNIKGDVVGKPVKD
-294 NICKEVNLKFMFSMR
+294 ICREVDFKSIFSMR
-309 DRDIKEFKLNVPTM
+309 DKDIQEFKLRIPTM

-334 VHNHQHIGA
+334 INNHQHIGA

-352 LKKLERMR
+352 LKKLENMR

-381 AETLKEVDDEE
+381 AETLRDVEDEE
-392 TKKKF
+392 TKNKF

-402 EEAERLTALISDIL
+402 EEAERLTILISDIL

-421 EHKQEFKKEVFN
+421 EHKQEFNKEVFS
-433 VNKAIE
+433 VNKAID
-439 DVFYLM
+439 DVFNLM
-445 KNTGEQKQVYVS
+445 KNTGDNKQVCVS
-457 IVGDAIPD
+457 VVGDEIPD
-465 ILGDK
+465 IMGDK

-478 NLVDNAIKYSEA
+478 NLVDNGIKYSEA
-490 FDTVVITKIVYDTYF
+490 FDEVIITKKTYNTHF
-505 KVMVE
+505 KVIVE
-510 DTGMGIAKEYIPRLF
+510 DTGMGIDKAYIPRLF

-548 VKHIIIGFN
+548 VKHIVIGFN

-572 IITIPYYTEK
+572 IITIPYSR

>member
-1 MEKVMKDNSQRTM
+1 MKDNSQRTM

-19 LSVFVALVFVLG
+19 LSVFAALVFVLG
-31 FITTVFYA
+31 FLTTVFYT
-39 IATYE
+39 IVTYE
-44 SEDNAKERLGVY
+44 SEESAKEQLNVY
-56 AYLISEQLHNIGQ
+56 AYLISEQLHNIDQ
-69 ENFSKIVNK
+69 ASFSNVVDK
-78 MKNLNVRI
+78 MKNLNIRI

-91 DGTVEF
+91 NGTVQF
-97 DSLGSEKKLTNLNH
+97 DSLGNMEKLINYNNK
-111 RDEVIMAKSKGEG
+111 DEVIMAKSEGEG

-144 ADGTVIRTS
+144 EDGIVVRVS
-153 TPVKGTHEL
+153 TPVKATHKL
-162 NGAYILWYGGAIL
+162 NDTYIVWYGSAI
-175 ITILISLWIANK
+175 IIMIFISLWIANK

-198 LDVVTSMIIN
+198 LDVITSMMTN

-229 FNQMADRLENSL
+229 FNHMADRLESSL

-280 IFNIKEDVVGKPVE
+280 IFNIKEDVVGNPVE
-294 NICKEVNLKFMFSMR
+294 NICKEVNLKFIFSMR
-309 DRDIKEFKLNVPTM
+309 DRDIKEFKLSAPTI
-323 KFLRVRTADII
+323 KFLRVRTTDII

-343 VAVIQDITD
+343 VAVIQDISD
-352 LKKLERMR
+352 LKKLENMR

-381 AETLKEVDDEE
+381 AETLKEVDDDE

-402 EEAERLTALISDIL
+402 EEAERLTTLISDIL

-445 KNTGEQKQVYVS
+445 KNTGEQKQVHVS
-457 IVGDAIPD
+457 IVGDEIPN

-490 FDTVVITKIVYDTYF
+490 FDTVVITKIIYDTYF
-505 KVMVE
+505 KVIVE
-510 DTGMGIAKEYIPRLF
+510 DSGMGIAKEYIPRLF

-557 GNIDVEST
+557 GSIDVEST

-572 IITIPYYTEK
+572 IITIPYHIEK

>member
-1 MEKVMKDNSQRTM
+1 MKDNSQRTM

-19 LSVFVALVFVLG
+19 LSVFAALVFVLG
-31 FITTVFYA
+31 FLTTVFYT
-39 IATYE
+39 IVTYE
-44 SEDNAKERLGVY
+44 SEESAKEQLNVY
-56 AYLISEQLHNIGQ
+56 AYLVSEQLHNIDQ
-69 ENFSKIVNK
+69 ASFSNVVDK
-78 MKNLNVRI
+78 MKNLNIRI

-91 DGTVEF
+91 NGTAKF
-97 DSLGSEKKLTNLNH
+97 DSLGNVEKLINYNNK
-111 RDEVIMAKSKGEG
+111 DEVIMAKSKGEG

-131 REGTYVIY
+131 REETYVIY

-144 ADGTVIRTS
+144 EDGIVVRVS
-153 TPVKGTHEL
+153 TPVKATHKL
-162 NGAYILWYGGAIL
+162 NDTYIVWYGSAI
-175 ITILISLWIANK
+175 IIMIFISLWIANK

-198 LDVVTSMIIN
+198 LDVITSMITN

-229 FNQMADRLENSL
+229 FNHMADRLESSL

-280 IFNIKEDVVGKPVE
+280 IFNIKEDVVGNPVE
-294 NICKEVNLKFMFSMR
+294 NICKEVNLKFIFSMR
-309 DRDIKEFKLNVPTM
+309 DRDIKEFKLSAPTI

-343 VAVIQDITD
+343 VAVIQDISD
-352 LKKLERMR
+352 LKKLENMR

-381 AETLKEVDDEE
+381 AETLKEVDDDE

-402 EEAERLTALISDIL
+402 EEAERLTTLISDIL

-445 KNTGEQKQVYVS
+445 KNTGEQKQVHVS
-457 IVGDAIPD
+457 IVGDEIPN

-490 FDTVVITKIVYDTYF
+490 FDTVVITKIIYDTYF
-505 KVMVE
+505 KVIVE
-510 DTGMGIAKEYIPRLF
+510 DSGMGIAKEYIPRLF

-557 GNIDVEST
+557 GSIDVEST

-572 IITIPYYTEK
+572 IITIPYHIEK

>member
-1 MEKVMKDNSQRTM
+1 MKDNSRRTM

-19 LSVFVALVFVLG
+19 LSVFAALVFVLG
-31 FITTVFYA
+31 FLTTVFYT
-39 IATYE
+39 IVTYE
-44 SEDNAKERLGVY
+44 SEESAKEQLNVY
-56 AYLISEQLHNIGQ
+56 AYLVSEQLHNIDQ
-69 ENFSKIVNK
+69 ASFSNVVDK
-78 MKNLNVRI
+78 MKNLNIRI

-91 DGTVEF
+91 NGTAQF
-97 DSLGSEKKLTNLNH
+97 DSLGNVEKLINYNNK
-111 RDEVIMAKSKGEG
+111 DEVIMAKSKGEG
-124 TATRYSD
+124 TVTRYSD
-131 REGTYVIY
+131 REETYVIY

-144 ADGTVIRTS
+144 EDGIVVRVS
-153 TPVKGTHEL
+153 TPVKATHKL
-162 NGAYILWYGGAIL
+162 NDTYIVWYGSAI
-175 ITILISLWIANK
+175 IIMIFISLWIANK

-198 LDVVTSMIIN
+198 LDVITSMITN

-229 FNQMADRLENSL
+229 FNHMADRLESSL

-280 IFNIKEDVVGKPVE
+280 IFNIKEDVVGNPVE
-294 NICKEVNLKFMFSMR
+294 NICKEVNLKFIFSMR
-309 DRDIKEFKLNVPTM
+309 DRDIKEFKLSAPTI

-343 VAVIQDITD
+343 VAVIQDISD
-352 LKKLERMR
+352 LKKLENMR

-381 AETLKEVDDEE
+381 AETLKEVDDDE

-402 EEAERLTALISDIL
+402 EEAERLTTLISDIL

-445 KNTGEQKQVYVS
+445 KNTGEQKQVHVS
-457 IVGDAIPD
+457 IVGDEIPN

-490 FDTVVITKIVYDTYF
+490 FDTVVITKIIYDTYF
-505 KVMVE
+505 KVIVE
-510 DTGMGIAKEYIPRLF
+510 DSGMGIAKEYIPRLF

-557 GNIDVEST
+557 GSIDVEST

-572 IITIPYYTEK
+572 IITIPYHIEK

>member
-1 MEKVMKDNSQRTM
+1 MKDNSQRTM

-19 LSVFVALVFVLG
+19 LSVFAALVFVLG
-31 FITTVFYA
+31 FLTTVFYT
-39 IATYE
+39 IVTYE
-44 SEDNAKERLGVY
+44 SEESAKEQLNVY
-56 AYLISEQLHNIGQ
+56 AYLVSEQLHNIDQ
-69 ENFSKIVNK
+69 ASFSNVVDK
-78 MKNLNVRI
+78 MKNLNIRI

-91 DGTVEF
+91 NGTAKF
-97 DSLGSEKKLTNLNH
+97 DSLGNVEKLINYNNK
-111 RDEVIMAKSKGEG
+111 DEVIMAKSKGEG

-131 REGTYVIY
+131 REETYVIY

-144 ADGTVIRTS
+144 EDGIVVRVS
-153 TPVKGTHEL
+153 TPVKATHKL
-162 NGAYILWYGGAIL
+162 NDTYIVWYGSAI
-175 ITILISLWIANK
+175 IIMIFISLWIANK

-198 LDVVTSMIIN
+198 LDVITSMITN

-229 FNQMADRLENSL
+229 FNHMADRLESSL

-280 IFNIKEDVVGKPVE
+280 IFNIEEDVVGNPVE
-294 NICKEVNLKFMFSMR
+294 NICKEVNLKFIFSMR
-309 DRDIKEFKLNVPTM
+309 DRDIKEFKLSAPTI

-343 VAVIQDITD
+343 VAVIQDISD
-352 LKKLERMR
+352 LKKLENMR

-381 AETLKEVDDEE
+381 AETLKEVDDDE

-402 EEAERLTALISDIL
+402 EEAERLTTLISDIL

-445 KNTGEQKQVYVS
+445 KNTGEQKQVHVS
-457 IVGDAIPD
+457 IVGDEIPN

-490 FDTVVITKIVYDTYF
+490 FDTVVITKIIYDTYF
-505 KVMVE
+505 KVIVE
-510 DTGMGIAKEYIPRLF
+510 DSGMGIGKEYIPRLF

-557 GNIDVEST
+557 GSIDVEST

-572 IITIPYYTEK
+572 IITIPYHIEK

>member
-1 MEKVMKDNSQRTM
+1 MKDNSQRTM

-19 LSVFVALVFVLG
+19 LSVFAALVFVLG
-31 FITTVFYA
+31 FLTIVFYT
-39 IATYE
+39 IVTYE
-44 SEDNAKERLGVY
+44 SEESSKEQLNVY
-56 AYLISEQLHNIGQ
+56 AYLISEQLHNIDQ
-69 ENFSKIVNK
+69 ASFSNIVDK
-78 MKNLNVRI
+78 MKNLNIRI

-91 DGTVEF
+91 NGTAQF
-97 DSLGSEKKLTNLNH
+97 DSLGNVEKLINYNYK
-111 RDEVIMAKSKGEG
+111 DEVIMAKSKGNG
-124 TATRYSD
+124 TTTRYSD

-144 ADGTVIRTS
+144 EDGIVVRVS
-153 TPVKGTHEL
+153 TPVKATHKL
-162 NGAYILWYGGAIL
+162 NGTYIVWYGSAI
-175 ITILISLWIANK
+175 IIMIFISLWIANK

-198 LDVVTSMIIN
+198 LDVITSMMTN

-229 FNQMADRLENSL
+229 FNHMADRLESSL

-280 IFNIKEDVVGKPVE
+280 IFNIKEDVVGNPVE
-294 NICKEVNLKFMFSMR
+294 NICKEVNLKFIFSMR
-309 DRDIKEFKLNVPTM
+309 DRDIKEFKLSAPTI

-343 VAVIQDITD
+343 VAVIQDISD
-352 LKKLERMR
+352 LKKLENMR

-381 AETLKEVDDEE
+381 AETLKEVDDDE

-402 EEAERLTALISDIL
+402 EEAERLTTLISDIL

-445 KNTGEQKQVYVS
+445 KNTGEQKQVHVS
-457 IVGDAIPD
+457 IVGDEIPN

-490 FDTVVITKIVYDTYF
+490 FDTVVITKIIYDTYF
-505 KVMVE
+505 KVIVE
-510 DTGMGIAKEYIPRLF
+510 DSGMGIAKEYIPRLF

-557 GNIDVEST
+557 GSIDVEST

-572 IITIPYYTEK
+572 IITIPYHIEK

>member
-1 MEKVMKDNSQRTM
+1 MKDNSQRTM

-19 LSVFVALVFVLG
+19 LSVFAALVFVLG
-31 FITTVFYA
+31 FLTTVFYT
-39 IATYE
+39 IVTYE
-44 SEDNAKERLGVY
+44 SEESAKEQLNVY
-56 AYLISEQLHNIGQ
+56 AYLISEQLHNIDQ
-69 ENFSKIVNK
+69 ASFSNVVDK
-78 MKNLNVRI
+78 MKNLNIRI

-91 DGTVEF
+91 NGTAQF
-97 DSLGSEKKLTNLNH
+97 DSLGNVEKLINYNNK
-111 RDEVIMAKSKGEG
+111 DEVIMAKSKGEG

-131 REGTYVIY
+131 REETYVIY

-144 ADGTVIRTS
+144 EDGIVVRVS
-153 TPVKGTHEL
+153 TPVKATHKL
-162 NGAYILWYGGAIL
+162 NDTYIVWYGSAI
-175 ITILISLWIANK
+175 IIMIFISLWIANK

-198 LDVVTSMIIN
+198 LDVITSMITN

-229 FNQMADRLENSL
+229 FNHMADRLESSL

-280 IFNIKEDVVGKPVE
+280 IFNIKEDVVGNPVE
-294 NICKEVNLKFMFSMR
+294 NICKEVNLKFIFSMR
-309 DRDIKEFKLNVPTM
+309 DRDIKEFKLSAPTI

-343 VAVIQDITD
+343 VAVIQDISD
-352 LKKLERMR
+352 LKKLENMR

-381 AETLKEVDDEE
+381 AETLKEVDDDE

-402 EEAERLTALISDIL
+402 EEAERLTTLISDIL

-445 KNTGEQKQVYVS
+445 KNTGEQKQVHVS
-457 IVGDAIPD
+457 IVGDEIPN
-465 ILGDK
+465 ILGDR

-490 FDTVVITKIVYDTYF
+490 FDTVVITKIIYDTYF
-505 KVMVE
+505 KVIVE
-510 DTGMGIAKEYIPRLF
+510 DSGMGIAKEYIPRLF

-557 GNIDVEST
+557 GSIDVEST

-572 IITIPYYTEK
+572 IITIPYHIEK

>member
-1 MEKVMKDNSQRTM
+1 MKDNSQRTM

-19 LSVFVALVFVLG
+19 LSVFAALVFVLG
-31 FITTVFYA
+31 FLTTVFYT
-39 IATYE
+39 IVTYE
-44 SEDNAKERLGVY
+44 SEESAKEQLNVY
-56 AYLISEQLHNIGQ
+56 AYLVSEQLHNIDQ
-69 ENFSKIVNK
+69 ASFSNVVDK
-78 MKNLNVRI
+78 MKNLNIRI

-91 DGTVEF
+91 NGTAQF
-97 DSLGSEKKLTNLNH
+97 DSLGNVEKLINYNNK
-111 RDEVIMAKSKGEG
+111 DEVIMAKSKGEG
-124 TATRYSD
+124 SATRYSD
-131 REGTYVIY
+131 REETYVIY

-144 ADGTVIRTS
+144 EDGIVVRVS
-153 TPVKGTHEL
+153 TPVKATHKL
-162 NGAYILWYGGAIL
+162 NDTYIVWYGSAI
-175 ITILISLWIANK
+175 IIMIFISLWIANK

-198 LDVVTSMIIN
+198 LDVITSMITN

-229 FNQMADRLENSL
+229 FNHMADRLESSL

-280 IFNIKEDVVGKPVE
+280 IFNIKEDVVGNPVE
-294 NICKEVNLKFMFSMR
+294 NICKEVNLKFIFSMR
-309 DRDIKEFKLNVPTM
+309 DRDIKEFKLSAPTI

-343 VAVIQDITD
+343 VAVIQDISD
-352 LKKLERMR
+352 LKKLENMR

-381 AETLKEVDDEE
+381 AETLKEVDDDE

-402 EEAERLTALISDIL
+402 EEAERLTTLISDIL

-445 KNTGEQKQVYVS
+445 KNTGEQKQVHVS
-457 IVGDAIPD
+457 IVGDEIPN

-490 FDTVVITKIVYDTYF
+490 FDTVVITKIIYDTYF
-505 KVMVE
+505 KVIVE
-510 DTGMGIAKEYIPRLF
+510 DSGMGIAKEYIPRLF

-557 GNIDVEST
+557 GSIDVEST

-572 IITIPYYTEK
+572 IITIPYHIEK

>member
-1 MEKVMKDNSQRTM
+1 MKDNSKGTM
-14 KKRLM
+14 KRRLM
-19 LSVFVALVFVLG
+19 LSVFVALVFILG
-31 FITTVFYA
+31 FVMMVFYS
-39 IATYE
+39 ISTYE
-44 SEDNAKERLGVY
+44 SEDSAKEQLDIY
-56 AYLISEQLHNIGQ
+56 TYLVSEQISNGDK
-69 ENFSKIVNK
+69 ESFSKTVDK
-78 MKNLNVRI
+78 LGNLNVRI
-86 TIINS
+86 TVLDES
-91 DGTVEF
+91 GSVKF
-97 DSLGSEKKLTNLNH
+97 DSLGDTEKLENH
-111 RDEVIMAKSKGEG
+111 NDREEVVMARLEGEG
-124 TATRYSD
+124 VATRYSES
-131 REGTYVIY
+131 EGQYVIY
-139 YAVAI
+139 YAVAME
-144 ADGTVIRTS
+144 DGTVARTS
-153 TPVKGTHEL
+153 TSVKGTHEL
-162 NGAYILWYGGAIL
+162 NNTYIVWYCGAIL
-175 ITILISLWIANK
+175 IMIFISLWIANK

-198 LDVVTSMIIN
+198 LDSITSMITN

-229 FNQMADRLENSL
+229 FNHMADRLENSL

-280 IFNIKEDVVGKPVE
+280 IFNIKGDVVGNPVQ
-294 NICKEVNLKFMFSMR
+294 NICSEVDFKSIFSMR
-309 DRDIKEFKLNVPTM
+309 DRDIQEFKLNVPNM

-334 VHNHQHIGA
+334 VNNHQHIGA

-352 LKKLERMR
+352 FKKLENMR

-381 AETLKEVDDEE
+381 SETLKDVEDEE
-392 TKKKF
+392 TKNKF

-402 EEAERLTALISDIL
+402 EEAERLTILISDIL

-421 EHKQEFKKEVFN
+421 EHKQEFKKEVFS

-445 KNTGEQKQVYVS
+445 KNTGEKKQVHLS
-457 IVGDAIPD
+457 VGGDDIPD

-478 NLVDNAIKYSEA
+478 NLVDNGIKYSEPLDA
-490 FDTVVITKIVYDTYF
+490 VTITKIACDTYF
-505 KVMVE
+505 KVIVE
-510 DTGMGIAKEYIPRLF
+510 DTGMGIDMECIPRLF

-548 VKHIIIGFN
+548 VKHIVIGFN
-557 GNIDVEST
+557 GSIDVEST

-572 IITIPYYTEK
+572 IITIPYSIEK

>member
-1 MEKVMKDNSQRTM
+1 MKDSSKGTM
-14 KKRLM
+14 KRRLM
-19 LSVFVALVFVLG
+19 LSVFIALVFVLV
-31 FITTVFYA
+31 FISVVFYT
-39 IATYE
+39 ISTYE
-44 SEDNAKERLGVY
+44 SEDNAKEQLGIY
-56 AYLISEQLHNIGQ
+56 AYLLGEKIGNVD
-69 ENFSKIVNK
+69 EKGFSKIIDRLSE
-78 MKNLNVRI
+78 LNIRV
-86 TIINS
+86 TIIDQN
-91 DGTVEF
+91 GEVKF
-97 DSLGSEKKLTNLNH
+97 DSLVNTEKLANH
-111 RDEVIMAKSKGEG
+111 NDREEVIMARSRGEWI
-124 TATRYSD
+124 ATRYSES
-131 REGTYVIY
+131 EGQYVIY
-139 YAVAI
+139 NAI
-144 ADGTVIRTS
+144 VIDDGIVVRTS
-153 TPVKGTHEL
+153 TSVKGTHGL
-162 NGAYILWYGGAIL
+162 NNTYIAWYGGAIFL
-175 ITILISLWIANK
+175 MGFMSLWIANK
-187 LSYIIVKPIRD
+187 LSYVIVKPIRD
-198 LDVVTSMIIN
+198 LDNITSMITN

-229 FNQMADRLENSL
+229 FNHMADRLENSL

-268 HNIIMINNYAKK
+268 HNIIIINNYAKK
-280 IFNIKEDVVGKPVE
+280 IFNIKEDVVGKQVQ
-294 NICKEVNLKFMFSMR
+294 NVCDEVDFKSIFSMR
-309 DRDIKEFKLNVPTM
+309 DKDIQEFKLNFPVM

-334 VHNHQHIGA
+334 VNNHQHIGA

-352 LKKLERMR
+352 LKKLENMR

-368 HELKTPLTSIRGF
+368 HELKTPLTSIKGF
-381 AETLKEVDDEE
+381 SETLKDVEDED
-392 TKKKF
+392 TKNKF

-402 EEAERLTALISDIL
+402 EEAERLTRLISDIL

-445 KNTGEQKQVYVS
+445 KNTGDNKHVQLS
-457 IVGDAIPD
+457 MGGDNITD

-478 NLVDNAIKYSEA
+478 NLVDNGIKYSEA
-490 FDTVVITKIVYDTYF
+490 FDKVTITKIAYDTYF
-505 KVMVE
+505 KIVVE
-510 DTGMGIAKEYIPRLF
+510 DTGMGIDKEYIPRLF

-548 VKHIIIGFN
+548 VKHIVIGFN
-557 GNIDVEST
+557 GTIDVEST

-572 IITIPYYTEK
+572 IITIPYTTEK

>member
-1 MEKVMKDNSQRTM
+1 MKDNSQRTM

-19 LSVFVALVFVLG
+19 LSVFAALVFVLG
-31 FITTVFYA
+31 FLTTVFYT
-39 IATYE
+39 IVTYE
-44 SEDNAKERLGVY
+44 SEESAKEQLNVY
-56 AYLISEQLHNIGQ
+56 AYLISEQLHNIDQ
-69 ENFSKIVNK
+69 ASFSNVVDK
-78 MKNLNVRI
+78 MKNLNIRI

-91 DGTVEF
+91 NGTVQF
-97 DSLGSEKKLTNLNH
+97 DSLGNMEKLINYNNK
-111 RDEVIMAKSKGEG
+111 DEVIMAKSKGEG

-144 ADGTVIRTS
+144 EDGIVVRVS
-153 TPVKGTHEL
+153 TPVKATHKL
-162 NGAYILWYGGAIL
+162 NDTYIVWYGSAI
-175 ITILISLWIANK
+175 IIMIFISLWIANK

-198 LDVVTSMIIN
+198 LDVITSMMTN

-229 FNQMADRLENSL
+229 FNHMADRLESSL

-280 IFNIKEDVVGKPVE
+280 IFNIKEDVVGNPVE
-294 NICKEVNLKFMFSMR
+294 NICKEVNLKFIFSMR
-309 DRDIKEFKLNVPTM
+309 DRDIKEFKLSAPTI

-343 VAVIQDITD
+343 VAVIQDISD
-352 LKKLERMR
+352 LKKLENMR

-381 AETLKEVDDEE
+381 AETLKEVDDDE

-402 EEAERLTALISDIL
+402 EEAERLTTLISDIL

-445 KNTGEQKQVYVS
+445 KNTGEQKQVHVS
-457 IVGDAIPD
+457 IVGDEIPN

-490 FDTVVITKIVYDTYF
+490 FDTVVITKIIYDTYF
-505 KVMVE
+505 KVIVE
-510 DTGMGIAKEYIPRLF
+510 DSGMGIAKEYIPRLF

-557 GNIDVEST
+557 GSIDVEST

-572 IITIPYYTEK
+572 IITIPYHI

>member
-1 MEKVMKDNSQRTM
+1 MI
-14 KKRLM
+14 
-19 LSVFVALVFVLG
+19 F
-31 FITTVFYA
+31 
-39 IATYE
+39 
-44 SEDNAKERLGVY
+44 
-56 AYLISEQLHNIGQ
+56 
-69 ENFSKIVNK
+69 
-78 MKNLNVRI
+78 
-86 TIINS
+86 
-91 DGTVEF
+91 
-97 DSLGSEKKLTNLNH
+97 
-111 RDEVIMAKSKGEG
+111 
-124 TATRYSD
+124 
-131 REGTYVIY
+131 
-139 YAVAI
+139 
-144 ADGTVIRTS
+144 
-153 TPVKGTHEL
+153 
-162 NGAYILWYGGAIL
+162 
-175 ITILISLWIANK
+175 ISLWIANK

-198 LDVVTSMIIN
+198 LDVITSMITN

-229 FNQMADRLENSL
+229 FNHMADRLESSL

-280 IFNIKEDVVGKPVE
+280 IFNIKEDVVGNPVE
-294 NICKEVNLKFMFSMR
+294 NICKEVNLKFIFSMR
-309 DRDIKEFKLNVPTM
+309 DRDIKEFKLSAPTI

-343 VAVIQDITD
+343 VAVIQDISD
-352 LKKLERMR
+352 LKKLENMR

-381 AETLKEVDDEE
+381 AETLKEVDDDE

-402 EEAERLTALISDIL
+402 EEAERLTTLISDIL

-445 KNTGEQKQVYVS
+445 KNTGEQKQVHVS
-457 IVGDAIPD
+457 IVGDEIPN

-490 FDTVVITKIVYDTYF
+490 FDTVVITKIIYDTYF
-505 KVMVE
+505 KVIVE
-510 DTGMGIAKEYIPRLF
+510 DSGMGIAKEYIPRLF

-557 GNIDVEST
+557 GSIDVEST

-572 IITIPYYTEK
+572 IITIPYHIEK

>member
-1 MEKVMKDNSQRTM
+1 MKDNSQRTM

-19 LSVFVALVFVLG
+19 LSVFAALVFVLG
-31 FITTVFYA
+31 FLTTVFYT
-39 IATYE
+39 IVTYE
-44 SEDNAKERLGVY
+44 SEESAKEQLNVY
-56 AYLISEQLHNIGQ
+56 AYLISEQLHNIDQ
-69 ENFSKIVNK
+69 ASFSNVVDK
-78 MKNLNVRI
+78 MKNLNIRI

-91 DGTVEF
+91 NGTVQF
-97 DSLGSEKKLTNLNH
+97 DSLGNMEKLINYNNK
-111 RDEVIMAKSKGEG
+111 DEVIMAKSEGEG

-144 ADGTVIRTS
+144 EDGIVVRVS
-153 TPVKGTHEL
+153 TPVKATHKL
-162 NGAYILWYGGAIL
+162 NDTYIVWYGSAI
-175 ITILISLWIANK
+175 IIMIFISLWIANK

-198 LDVVTSMIIN
+198 LDVITSMMTN

-229 FNQMADRLENSL
+229 FNHMADRLESSL

-280 IFNIKEDVVGKPVE
+280 IFNIKEDVVGNPVE
-294 NICKEVNLKFMFSMR
+294 NICKEVNLKFIFSMR
-309 DRDIKEFKLNVPTM
+309 DRDIKEFKLSAPTI

-343 VAVIQDITD
+343 VAVIQDISD
-352 LKKLERMR
+352 LKKLENMR

-381 AETLKEVDDEE
+381 AETLKEVDDDE

-402 EEAERLTALISDIL
+402 EEAERLTTLISDIL

-445 KNTGEQKQVYVS
+445 KNTGEQKQVHVS
-457 IVGDAIPD
+457 IVGDEIPN
-465 ILGDK
+465 ILGDR

-490 FDTVVITKIVYDTYF
+490 FDTVVITKIIYDTYF
-505 KVMVE
+505 KVIVE
-510 DTGMGIAKEYIPRLF
+510 DSGMGIAKEYIPRLF

-557 GNIDVEST
+557 GSIDVEST

-572 IITIPYYTEK
+572 IITIPYHIEK

>member
-1 MEKVMKDNSQRTM
+1 MKDNSQRTM

-19 LSVFVALVFVLG
+19 LSVFAALVFVLG
-31 FITTVFYA
+31 FLTTVFYT
-39 IATYE
+39 IVTYE
-44 SEDNAKERLGVY
+44 SEESAKEQLNVY
-56 AYLISEQLHNIGQ
+56 AYLISEQLHNIDQ
-69 ENFSKIVNK
+69 ASFSNVVDK
-78 MKNLNVRI
+78 MKNLNIRI

-91 DGTVEF
+91 NGTAQF
-97 DSLGSEKKLTNLNH
+97 DSLGNVEKLINYNNK
-111 RDEVIMAKSKGEG
+111 DEVIMAKSKGEG

-131 REGTYVIY
+131 REETYVIY

-144 ADGTVIRTS
+144 EDGIVVRVS
-153 TPVKGTHEL
+153 THVKATHKL
-162 NGAYILWYGGAIL
+162 NDTYIVWYGSAI
-175 ITILISLWIANK
+175 IIMIFISLWIANK

-198 LDVVTSMIIN
+198 LDVITSMITN

-229 FNQMADRLENSL
+229 FNHMADRLESSL

-280 IFNIKEDVVGKPVE
+280 IFNIKEDVVGNPVE
-294 NICKEVNLKFMFSMR
+294 NICKEVNLKFIFSMR
-309 DRDIKEFKLNVPTM
+309 DRDIKEFKLSAPTI

-343 VAVIQDITD
+343 VAVIQDISD
-352 LKKLERMR
+352 LKKLENMR

-381 AETLKEVDDEE
+381 AETLKEVDDDE

-402 EEAERLTALISDIL
+402 EEAERLTTLISDIL

-445 KNTGEQKQVYVS
+445 KNTGEQKQVHVS
-457 IVGDAIPD
+457 IVGDEIPN

-490 FDTVVITKIVYDTYF
+490 FDTVVITKIIYDTYF
-505 KVMVE
+505 KVIVE
-510 DTGMGIAKEYIPRLF
+510 DSGMGIAKEYIPRLF

-557 GNIDVEST
+557 GSIDVEST

-572 IITIPYYTEK
+572 IITIPYHIEK

>member
-1 MEKVMKDNSQRTM
+1 MKDNSQRTM

-19 LSVFVALVFVLG
+19 LSVFAALVFVLG
-31 FITTVFYA
+31 FLTTVFYT
-39 IATYE
+39 IVTYE
-44 SEDNAKERLGVY
+44 SEESAKEQLNVY
-56 AYLISEQLHNIGQ
+56 AYLVSEQLHNIDQ
-69 ENFSKIVNK
+69 ASFSNVVDK
-78 MKNLNVRI
+78 MKNLNIRI

-91 DGTVEF
+91 NGTAQF
-97 DSLGSEKKLTNLNH
+97 DSLGNVEKLINYNNK
-111 RDEVIMAKSKGEG
+111 DEVIMAKSKGEG

-131 REGTYVIY
+131 REETYVIY

-144 ADGTVIRTS
+144 EDGIVVRVS
-153 TPVKGTHEL
+153 TPVKATHKL
-162 NGAYILWYGGAIL
+162 NDTYIVWYGSAI
-175 ITILISLWIANK
+175 IIMIFISLWIANK

-198 LDVVTSMIIN
+198 LDVITSMITN

-229 FNQMADRLENSL
+229 FNHMADRLESSL

-280 IFNIKEDVVGKPVE
+280 IFNIKEDVVGNPVE
-294 NICKEVNLKFMFSMR
+294 NICKEVNLKFIFSMR
-309 DRDIKEFKLNVPTM
+309 DRDIKEFKLSAPTI

-343 VAVIQDITD
+343 VAVIQDISD
-352 LKKLERMR
+352 LKKLENMR

-381 AETLKEVDDEE
+381 AETLKEVDDDE

-402 EEAERLTALISDIL
+402 EEAERLTTLISDIL

-445 KNTGEQKQVYVS
+445 KNTGEQKQVHVS
-457 IVGDAIPD
+457 IVGDEIPN

-490 FDTVVITKIVYDTYF
+490 FDTVVITKIIYDTYF
-505 KVMVE
+505 KVIVE
-510 DTGMGIAKEYIPRLF
+510 DSGMGIAKEYIPRLF

-557 GNIDVEST
+557 GSIDVEST

-572 IITIPYYTEK
+572 IITIPYHIEK

>member
-1 MEKVMKDNSQRTM
+1 MKDNSQRTM

-19 LSVFVALVFVLG
+19 LSVFAALVFVLG
-31 FITTVFYA
+31 FLTTVFYT
-39 IATYE
+39 IVTYE
-44 SEDNAKERLGVY
+44 SEESAKEQLNVY
-56 AYLISEQLHNIGQ
+56 AYLISEQLHNIDQ
-69 ENFSKIVNK
+69 ASFSNVVDK
-78 MKNLNVRI
+78 MKNLNIRI

-91 DGTVEF
+91 NGTAQF
-97 DSLGSEKKLTNLNH
+97 DSLGNVENLINYNDK
-111 RDEVIMAKSKGEG
+111 DEVIMAKSKGEG

-131 REGTYVIY
+131 REATYVIY

-144 ADGTVIRTS
+144 EDGIVVRVS
-153 TPVKGTHEL
+153 TPVKATHKL
-162 NGAYILWYGGAIL
+162 NDTYIVWYGSAI
-175 ITILISLWIANK
+175 IIMIFISLWIANK

-198 LDVVTSMIIN
+198 LDVITSMITN

-229 FNQMADRLENSL
+229 FNHMADRLESSL

-280 IFNIKEDVVGKPVE
+280 IFNIKEDVVGNPVE
-294 NICKEVNLKFMFSMR
+294 NICKEVNLKFIFSMR
-309 DRDIKEFKLNVPTM
+309 DRDIKEFKLSAPTI

-334 VHNHQHIGA
+334 IHNHQHIGA
-343 VAVIQDITD
+343 VAVIQDISD
-352 LKKLERMR
+352 LKKLENMR

-381 AETLKEVDDEE
+381 AETLKEVDDDE

-402 EEAERLTALISDIL
+402 EEAERLTTLISDIL

-445 KNTGEQKQVYVS
+445 KNTGEQKQVHVS
-457 IVGDAIPD
+457 IVGDEIPN

-490 FDTVVITKIVYDTYF
+490 FDTVVITKIIYDTYF
-505 KVMVE
+505 KVIVE
-510 DTGMGIAKEYIPRLF
+510 DSGMGIAKEYIPRLF

-537 AKGGTGLGLAI
+537 AMGGTGLGLAI

-557 GNIDVEST
+557 GSIDVEST

-572 IITIPYYTEK
+572 IITIPYHIEK

>member
-1 MEKVMKDNSQRTM
+1 MKDNSRRTM

-19 LSVFVALVFVLG
+19 LSVFAALVFVLG
-31 FITTVFYA
+31 FLTTVFYT
-39 IATYE
+39 IVTYE
-44 SEDNAKERLGVY
+44 SEESAKEQLNVY
-56 AYLISEQLHNIGQ
+56 AYLVSEQLHNIDQ
-69 ENFSKIVNK
+69 ASFSNVVDK
-78 MKNLNVRI
+78 MKNLNIRI

-91 DGTVEF
+91 NGTAQF
-97 DSLGSEKKLTNLNH
+97 DSLGDVEKLINYNNK
-111 RDEVIMAKSKGEG
+111 DEVIMAKSKGEG
-124 TATRYSD
+124 TVTRYSD
-131 REGTYVIY
+131 REETYVIY

-144 ADGTVIRTS
+144 EDGIVVRVS
-153 TPVKGTHEL
+153 TPVKATHKL
-162 NGAYILWYGGAIL
+162 NDTYIVWYGSAI
-175 ITILISLWIANK
+175 IIMIFISLWIANK

-198 LDVVTSMIIN
+198 LDVITSMITN

-229 FNQMADRLENSL
+229 FNHMADRLESSL

-280 IFNIKEDVVGKPVE
+280 IFNIKEDVVGNPVE
-294 NICKEVNLKFMFSMR
+294 NICKEVNLKFIFSMR
-309 DRDIKEFKLNVPTM
+309 DRDIKEFKLSAPTI

-343 VAVIQDITD
+343 VAVIQDISD
-352 LKKLERMR
+352 LKKLENMR

-381 AETLKEVDDEE
+381 AETLKEVDDDE

-402 EEAERLTALISDIL
+402 EEAERLTTLISDIL

-445 KNTGEQKQVYVS
+445 KNTGEQKQVHVS
-457 IVGDAIPD
+457 IVGDEIPN

-490 FDTVVITKIVYDTYF
+490 FDTVVITKIIYDTYF
-505 KVMVE
+505 KVIVE
-510 DTGMGIAKEYIPRLF
+510 DSGMGIAKEYIPRLF

-557 GNIDVEST
+557 GSIDVEST

-572 IITIPYYTEK
+572 IITIPYHIEK